1 MAEEPG
7 AEGAFAVAG
16 PDVDDLGFRGDQD
29 EMRDA
34 VCLIGGGKARAHRLE
49 FIPLDT
55 IRLFLLQDYLQD
67 FFQVFSPS
75 TLSRT
80 NASLSAN
87 SLASSLPSG
96 MDSIHGPQPTLQKSR
111 RMYLPENSDR

>member
-16 PDVDDLGFRGDQD
+16 PDVDDLGFRGDQN

-34 VCLIGGGKARAHRLE
+34 VYLIGGGKSRAHRLE

-55 IRLFLLQDYLQD
+55 I
-67 FFQVFSPS
+67 
-75 TLSRT
+75 
-80 NASLSAN
+80 
-87 SLASSLPSG
+87 
-96 MDSIHGPQPTLQKSR
+96 
-111 RMYLPENSDR
+111 